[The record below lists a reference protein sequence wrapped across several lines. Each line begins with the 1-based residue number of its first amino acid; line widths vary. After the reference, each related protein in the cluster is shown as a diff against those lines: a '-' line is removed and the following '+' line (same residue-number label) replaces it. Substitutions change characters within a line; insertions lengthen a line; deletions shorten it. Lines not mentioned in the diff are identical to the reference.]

1 MTETG
6 KILSE
11 LKKAK
16 RGRERL
22 IGYVHKFASLNGLN
36 PKSVG
41 LYVFPNGHAIE
52 DRYPT
57 EKAEKEFERIAQMYH
72 NGIDLFDE

>member
-16 RGRERL
+16 RERERL
-22 IGYVHKFASLNGLN
+22 IVYVHKFASLNGHN

-41 LYVFPNGHAIE
+41 LYVFPNGHVIE

-57 EKAEKEFERIAQMYH
+57 KQAEKEFERITQMYH
-72 NGIDLFDE
+72 DGKDLFDK